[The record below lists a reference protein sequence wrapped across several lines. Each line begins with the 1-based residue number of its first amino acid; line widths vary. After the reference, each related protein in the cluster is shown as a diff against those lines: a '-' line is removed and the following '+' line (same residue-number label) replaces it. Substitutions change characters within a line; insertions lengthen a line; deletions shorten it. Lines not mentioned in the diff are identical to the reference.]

1 MSSRAKTRVVI
12 VEDQALLRQLLQTTL
27 TESGVEVVASYGSA
41 EDASKNTVAFDVAIV
56 DIALPGQNGAMWSLE
71 LKKSNPSVGILLLS
85 SHAYPGLLAKV
96 PSDIAAGWG
105 YLLKDRINDPLE
117 LVRAL
122 EVVHEGG
129 IVLDSSLSARAQPR
143 ESQVVEGL
151 TDGQWKL
158 LGLLSEGLSNDA
170 IAERLVIAPKSVENA
185 ISRLYARLGISTSDT
200 SINPRVAAS
209 RIFIEQSTYPI

>member
-1 MSSRAKTRVVI
+1 MGGKAKVRVII

-27 TESGVEVVASYGSA
+27 TDAGVDVVATYGSA
-41 EDASKNTVAFDVAIV
+41 EEASKGSTDYDVAIV
-56 DIALPGQNGAMWSLE
+56 DIALPGQNGAMWSLDV
-71 LKKSNPSVGILLLS
+71 KKSKPEVGILLLS

-96 PSDIAAGWG
+96 PGDIAAGWG
-105 YLLKDRINDPLE
+105 YLLKDRINDPTE
-117 LVRAL
+117 LVRAI
-122 EVVHEGG
+122 EVVDDGG

-143 ESQVVEGL
+143 ESQVVESL

-185 ISRLYARLGISTSDT
+185 IGRLYVRLGISTNDPT
-200 SINPRVAAS
+200 INPRVAAS